1 MHPAIRYTL
10 GIAMV
15 VQVGVAPLTA
25 AGQAAGPNA
34 CMRIDAAEWVRL
46 TGKKDVLGRGPL
58 LSPPDESPPNTSIC
72 SFLSISVAVRPNMTA
87 ERFARIRQGSD
98 PTVWKTESISGLG
111 DEAYYRWDSR
121 PDGSSRSV
129 TISYRSGST
138 DVGLEHLVPA
148 DSIEATKRVLLGIA
162 KSTAS
167 KVR

>member
-10 GIAMV
+10 GIATV
-15 VQVGVAPLTA
+15 AQVTVAPLTA
-25 AGQAAGPNA
+25 SGQVAGPSA
-34 CMRIDAAEWVRL
+34 CTLIDAAEWVRL

-58 LSPPDESPPNTSIC
+58 LSPSDESPPNTSVC

-98 PTVWKTESISGLG
+98 PNVWKTESISGLG
-111 DEAYYRWDSR
+111 DEAYYLWDSR
-121 PDGSSRSV
+121 PGGSSRSV
-129 TISYRSGST
+129 VINYRSGST
-138 DVGLEHLVPA
+138 DVGIEHVVPP
-148 DSIEATKRVLLGIA
+148 DSIAATKRMLLGIA